1 MSDGT
6 PGDGSTDRAEAFRE
20 GLHRRAAALR
30 RRIGFPELHDERIR
44 AAIGELEDRGWM
56 EPVGVAAPDDPGADP
71 SALAGTPVLGP
82 GDTGESLPPEA
93 RESSLLLAVHL
104 LRDGVLDGV
113 VAGAATASAR
123 IVRAGL
129 DVLGTAPGVETVSSS
144 FYMILREP
152 TAAGDGV
159 LTFTDAGVVP
169 DPTAGQLVEIAMAA
183 SDARRKIVGDEPRV
197 AFLSYSTKGS
207 AGGDSV
213 ERMRAAAE
221 AFRER
226 RPDVVA
232 DGELQGDAALVPDVA
247 RRKSPDSP
255 VEGRASVLVFPDLD
269 AANIS
274 YKLVQRLGGAMALGP
289 ILQGFP
295 RALNDL
301 SRGTSVE
308 EIVDV
313 ACITALETAPSPGEG
328 PDGSSAGGLGPGSG

>member
-1 MSDGT
+1 VSEGT
-6 PGDGSTDRAEAFRE
+6 LDEASEDRTESFRQ
-20 GLHRRAAALR
+20 GLHRRASALR

-44 AAIGELEDRGWM
+44 AAIGELEGRGWM
-56 EPVGVAAPDDPGADP
+56 EPVGVAAPDDPEADP
-71 SALAGTPVLGP
+71 SALTGTPVLGP
-82 GDTGESLPPEA
+82 GDTGEALPPEA
-93 RESSLLLAVHL
+93 RQSSLLLAVHL
-104 LRDGVLDGV
+104 LRAGVLDGV
-113 VAGAATASAR
+113 VAGAATPSAR

-129 DVLGTAPGVETVSSS
+129 DVLDTAPGVETVSSS

-152 TAAGDGV
+152 TAAGHGV

-169 DPTAGQLVEIAMAA
+169 DPTAEQLVEIALAA
-183 SDARRKIVGDEPRV
+183 SGARRKIVGDEPRV

-213 ERMRAAAE
+213 DRMRTAAA

-226 RPDVVA
+226 SPEVVA

-247 RRKSPDSP
+247 RRKAPGSS
-255 VEGRASVLVFPDLD
+255 VEGRANVLVFPDLD

-313 ACITALETAPSPGEG
+313 ACITALETVPSPGDEPADSG
-328 PDGSSAGGLGPGSG
+328 ESPPGLFD